1 LINYFFLIEKEKR
14 FVVFKENLNRIEE
27 LNEQEE
33 GTAIYGITHLSDL
46 NGLLFFFFSL
56 IILNFVEEE
65 FTQYYLN
72 ERLAFSKH
80 ISQPIL
86 SLKDPLKVSPEA
98 FDWRNYSAVT
108 DVKNQVNKFNL
119 NYSFKTF
126 FLLLL

>member
-1 LINYFFLIEKEKR
+1 MVCYSFFFL
-14 FVVFKENLNRIEE
+14 
-27 LNEQEE
+27 
-33 GTAIYGITHLSDL
+33 
-46 NGLLFFFFSL
+46 L

-80 ISQPIL
+80 ISQPIV

-108 DVKNQVNKFNL
+108 DVKNQVNKNL
-119 NYSFKTF
+119 IKIILLKI
-126 FLLLL
+126 FLLLLL